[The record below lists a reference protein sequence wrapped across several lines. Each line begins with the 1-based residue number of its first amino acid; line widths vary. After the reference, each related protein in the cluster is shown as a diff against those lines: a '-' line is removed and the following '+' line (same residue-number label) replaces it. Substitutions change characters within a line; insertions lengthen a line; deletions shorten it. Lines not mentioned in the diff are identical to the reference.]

1 MIELIRPDIP
11 ELIDKLFSRAIVLKT
26 GLVEGQSVAQALEDH
41 PGHTLVSVIYRVTS
55 TGQPTPRGQSAGIGH
70 HVAVVS
76 LMDDFDTAGGR
87 RSRSQSTIPGVTS
100 GTSSPSIAE
109 PEEEWILFND
119 FVVTMSSFEEAI
131 GVCSWRR
138 PMVAMYVN
146 RELLGSALDIHHGKS
161 PITADMFRKDVNLSL
176 EQVGKST
183 FTALAEEE
191 IDQILKGDFTV
202 ALDTEF
208 VSVGLGAV
216 EIREDGSREIGK
228 PGDMVVGR
236 VSVIRVKDD
245 SSDPMDAV
253 PFIDHYVAMDED
265 EIKDYVTRFSG
276 IRPGDLDVK
285 KSLHW
290 LVSSKAIYL
299 KLRFLV
305 DCGCKFVG
313 HGLHTD
319 FRIINLWIPAGSLI
333 DTVQLFHLEGQ
344 RFLSLKFLA
353 NRLLNRAIQTEVHC
367 SIEDARTALE
377 IYRVYLARKV
387 DGTLE
392 QTIKSLYDYG
402 RSSGWK

>member
-1 MIELIRPDIP
+1 
-11 ELIDKLFSRAIVLKT
+11 
-26 GLVEGQSVAQALEDH
+26 
-41 PGHTLVSVIYRVTS
+41 
-55 TGQPTPRGQSAGIGH
+55 
-70 HVAVVS
+70 
-76 LMDDFDTAGGR
+76 
-87 RSRSQSTIPGVTS
+87 
-100 GTSSPSIAE
+100 
-109 PEEEWILFND
+109 
-119 FVVTMSSFEEAI
+119 
-131 GVCSWRR
+131 
-138 PMVAMYVN
+138 MVAMYVN

-161 PITADMFRKDVNLSL
+161 PITGDMFRKDVNLSL
-176 EQVGKST
+176 KDMGKST

-236 VSVIRVKDD
+236 VSVIRVKED
-245 SSDPMDAV
+245 SSGPMDAV